1 MAYRDETKTVQIG
14 KKVIGGGNPILI
26 QSCAT
31 QRQRM

>member
-26 QSCAT
+26 LSLIHI
-31 QRQRM
+31 